1 MSFCTW
7 HALKLLVFIFLMITT
22 ILAAPKYVVKEDVP
36 FVWCDED
43 YPIHDVNDDTAYLLD
58 GTYDDT
64 DY

>member
-1 MSFCTW
+1 
-7 HALKLLVFIFLMITT
+7 MITT